1 VTAKRQQW
9 SLHKRKAV
17 LDSRGNVIR
26 AAGMLG
32 SAVSIAITFGCQRPR
47 EAIESPPPYRHEAW
61 NTADSP
67 AICAQVQKCFQSN
80 VAIVVCRELEDDAI
94 QISRTPTQP
103 ADNGAANALRY

>member
-1 VTAKRQQW
+1 VNHKSFPPPKHAFTTA
-9 SLHKRKAV
+9 L
-17 LDSRGNVIR
+17 
-26 AAGMLG
+26 LG
-32 SAVSIAITFGCQRPR
+32 SAVSIAIPFGCRRPP
-47 EAIESPPPYRHEAW
+47 EAIESPATHRQEAC

-103 ADNGAANALRY
+103 ADNGAADALRY

>member
-1 VTAKRQQW
+1 MVR
-9 SLHKRKAV
+9 V
-17 LDSRGNVIR
+17 G
-26 AAGMLG
+26 GMLG
-32 SAVSIAITFGCQRPR
+32 LAVSIALIIGCRRPPETT
-47 EAIESPPPYRHEAW
+47 EAPPAYRQEAC

-67 AICAQVQKCFQSN
+67 AICAEVQKCFQSN